1 MSLWSDLSL
10 GVTGLQT
17 SSNAL
22 NTVAHNIT
30 NADTEGYT
38 RQQVELDDRRYITI
52 SKTGS
57 AISYQQAGLGV
68 YYSNAK
74 QVRDYF
80 LDKTYRTELGRQDF
94 YEVSKNTLN
103 EVEDLLGELNGAS
116 FQKSLSDLW
125 TAVQELTKDPCNSVT
140 QGALVSEAAEF
151 LERARSVYNDLAG
164 YQDNINFQVLQ
175 DVKTINDY
183 GKKILELN
191 SVIQKIEL
199 GEEKANDFRD
209 QRNLI
214 LDKLSSL
221 CNINYKEDQYGSVSV
236 QIEGEDFVKGS
247 LCYEIWIDI
256 DSQTGFY
263 TPYWPQN
270 SNYSVVPGGDAKK
283 IDNTIFTTD
292 GKKGDRIYNIEAAHV
307 FDTDRP
313 ISSEA
318 NTDVGKLRSL
328 LYARG
333 DRRADYT
340 DIRFYDD
347 VKDSVLMNI
356 EAEFDQLIHN
366 VVTAVNGVLENAAG
380 VRTISASSTGDDLTI
395 YNAIKAAD
403 SKAYEGKE
411 YKIYPNADDG
421 YNYMEDA
428 KGAPLQLFQKSTT
441 DGYTEYNTS
450 LGSYWVFNEEEMPK
464 FNSRGQ
470 VVDNNGNVIDQ
481 NKLADLKYSLYSVAN
496 TNINQTLLQTPS
508 LMGFRLKDGSEDIK
522 TMEALKKV
530 FTEEVYTLNPTVIKK
545 VSLNEY
551 YSDLVSQVSNS
562 GYMYN
567 SIYENQA
574 KTVSAAE
581 SAKDQVEAV
590 SSDEELS
597 NMIKFQSA
605 YNASSRFINVV
616 DEMMEHLITSLF

>member
-151 LERARSVYNDLAG
+151 LERAQSVYNDLAG

-183 GKKILELN
+183 GKRILELN

-209 QRNLI
+209 ERNLI
-214 LDKLSSL
+214 LDKLSAL

-270 SNYSVVPGGDAKK
+270 SNYTVVPGGDARKT
-283 IDNTIFTTD
+283 DNTIFTTD

-366 VVTAVNGVLENAAG
+366 VVTAVNGVLEEAAG
-380 VRTISASSTGDDLTI
+380 VRTISASSTGNDLTI
-395 YNAIKAAD
+395 YNEIKAND
-403 SKAYEGKE
+403 PKAYDGKV
-411 YKIYPNADDG
+411 YKIYPNTDDG

-481 NKLADLKYSLYSVAN
+481 SKLADIKYSLYSVAN
-496 TNINQTLLQTPS
+496 TTINRTLMQTPS

-522 TMEALKKV
+522 TMEALKRV